1 MVSTSLLQCGHA
13 LQGEVTRPWVCP
25 IGSDRVGPFPRS
37 GLTPSPP
44 RNPGSSS
51 HLHQQVCVHGGSR
64 LGLSVREM
72 TPCVATADKS
82 SDKEENMTGTLNV
95 AREVGPRGYYHVA
108 SWKEKLRNVWLSGQV
123 ELKA

>member
-1 MVSTSLLQCGHA
+1 MLA
-13 LQGEVTRPWVCP
+13 
-25 IGSDRVGPFPRS
+25 
-37 GLTPSPP
+37 PSPEVVLHLVLP
-44 RNPGSSS
+44 ETQAAAS